1 MFVDHVVNQLESEII
16 QSQIHK
22 RSMCQYPQSVIVKKS
37 VLLYKGVTEMASVGH
52 QIHYSKTYSWDI
64 TFVPRKENQS
74 EISLKN
80 QKGTLLLNCIK
91 MKENAHNPF
100 WFAGMVI

>member
-1 MFVDHVVNQLESEII
+1 
-16 QSQIHK
+16 
-22 RSMCQYPQSVIVKKS
+22 
-37 VLLYKGVTEMASVGH
+37 MASVGH

-74 EISLKN
+74 KISLKN
-80 QKGTLLLNCIK
+80 QKGTLLLNWIK

-100 WFAGMVI
+100 WFTAGMVIQSNKFAVRIGKRLLIINAPKTRFHVYEMTP